1 MLRETRF
8 LVGAVAIMAGLA
20 AFGPPAG
27 AAPLTSVRAFCA
39 ANPNNDNPAK
49 AFYGPRLYKPGLVP
63 QDVARS
69 GANAWRCMG
78 GRVLVCNI
86 GADGYACQKLNP
98 NPIPSK
104 PVRDYCAANPG
115 SDFVPMVVIG
125 NSARTWRCAGR
136 MPRPLQTQ
144 ALDQRNF
151 IRKSWRPL
159 PR

>member
-1 MLRETRF
+1 
-8 LVGAVAIMAGLA
+8 MAGLA
-20 AFGPPAG
+20 VFGPPAG